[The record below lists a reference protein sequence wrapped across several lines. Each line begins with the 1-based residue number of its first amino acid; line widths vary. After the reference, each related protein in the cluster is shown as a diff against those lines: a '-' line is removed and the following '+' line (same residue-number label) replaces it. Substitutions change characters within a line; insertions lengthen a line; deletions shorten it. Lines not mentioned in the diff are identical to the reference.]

1 MVGTSNLGSW
11 NGHWFI
17 QDSPMGIA
25 RGSSADL
32 FRRSTARI
40 SPGAHHCRS
49 SSVSS
54 PAWDEIKAKQLTM
67 WLGIS
72 QVSRAIMVNPQLP
85 MLDLWWLFHVIPLWQ
100 HFTTS
105 LAFHSPCTTQLPN
118 PAEKTAP
125 TWWSS
130 SFTFWQIVIILKL
143 ETCCHF
149 GNYFE
154 LSGDDFVNHLELR
167 QFLVIC
173 QIPTWTALP
182 FSRSRYITLVIW
194 NTPDIYGISRAM

>member
-1 MVGTSNLGSW
+1 MVVFPLKP
-11 NGHWFI
+11 HFI
-17 QDSPMGIA
+17 QDSPVNIA
-25 RGSSADL
+25 RGSSDSRSFSEKHRAH
-32 FRRSTARI
+32 FTRR
-40 SPGAHHCRS
+40 PPLPQFFGV
-49 SSVSS
+49 VSS
-54 PAWDEIKAKQLTM
+54 
-67 WLGIS
+67 LGRGSEATYHVTGDIPS
-72 QVSRAIMVNPQLP
+72 FKGYYGEPPTSYAGFM
-85 MLDLWWLFHVIPLWQ
+85 MVIPLWQ

-105 LAFHSPCTTQLPN
+105 LAFHSPCTTQFPN

-149 GNYFE
+149 GNCFE

-182 FSRSRYITLVIW
+182 FSRSRYIY
-194 NTPDIYGISRAM
+194 IYI